1 MTAALVSGILLGFSC
16 GLSPGVLLT
25 LVITQT
31 LQHGAREGCK
41 VALAPLGS
49 DLPIVLL
56 AVLFAAKVGALRP
69 TLGLISIAGGVFVLY
84 LAWESFRPAPL
95 VTVAAEVQPRSWSKG
110 VFANLFNPNPW
121 LFWFTVGA
129 ATLNKTM
136 ADSWLAAA
144 VFLGCFYAL
153 LVGSKV
159 LVAVLAAKSRV
170 FLSGRAYR
178 LVMQTLGVLLAG
190 FALFFF
196 WDGLK
201 FLGIITCR

>member
-1 MTAALVSGILLGFSC
+1 MTAAFASGILLGLSC

-25 LVITQT
+25 LVLTQT
-31 LQHGAREGCK
+31 LRHGAREGCK

-56 AVLFAAKVGALRP
+56 AMVFASKVSAVRPVLGV
-69 TLGLISIAGGVFVLY
+69 ISIAGGAYVLY
-84 LAWESFRPAPL
+84 LAWESFRPASVDADASGEP
-95 VTVAAEVQPRSWSKG
+95 PRSWSKG
-110 VFANLFNPNPW
+110 VFANFLNPNPW

-136 ADSWLAAA
+136 AESWLAAA
-144 VFLGCFYAL
+144 VFLACFYAL
-153 LVGSKV
+153 LVGGKIG
-159 LVAVLAAKSRV
+159 VALLAAKSRT
-170 FLSGRAYR
+170 FLSGGAYR
-178 LVMQTLGVLLAG
+178 LVMQTLGVLLAV

-201 FLGIITCR
+201 YLGILGGG

>member
-1 MTAALVSGILLGFSC
+1 MTAALVSGILLGLSC

-25 LVITQT
+25 LVLTQT
-31 LQHGAREGCK
+31 LRHGAREGCK

-56 AVLFAAKVGALRP
+56 AMLFASKVSSIRP
-69 TLGLISIAGGVFVLY
+69 VLGVIAIAGGAYVLY
-84 LAWESFRPAPL
+84 LAWEGFRPASVEADAPG
-95 VTVAAEVQPRSWSKG
+95 EPPRSWSKG
-110 VFANLFNPNPW
+110 VFANLLNPNPW

-136 ADSWLAAA
+136 AENWLAAA
-144 VFLGCFYAL
+144 LFLVCFYAL
-153 LVGSKV
+153 LVGGKIG
-159 LVAVLAAKSRV
+159 VALLAARSRA
-170 FLSGRAYR
+170 LLAGRGYR
-178 LVMQTLGVLLAG
+178 LVMQTLGVLLAV

-201 FLGIITCR
+201 YLGMVGGS